1 MRGGP
6 AKQPISTTGKGV
18 PARGATNN
26 NTANQPQRGSDP
38 RHISR

>member
-6 AKQPISTTGKGV
+6 AKQPTSITGKGV

-26 NTANQPQRGSDP
+26 TGNQPQRGSDP